1 MKPTSLEHTQRMQQ
15 KPTVCRR
22 SLWITLQ
29 RTSRFF
35 LKHWGVAVSLC
46 LSSLSLASPVEVG
59 RLFYTPAERA
69 QLENARVDN
78 VTQSTRAGKPDVS
91 TSAPPPLRYD
101 GVLIRSDGKTTR
113 WVDGKPQVGTP
124 GVAGLKPG
132 QIRANGKVYEPYQVL
147 RPADPVPPPVA
158 KDSAP

>member
-22 SLWITLQ
+22 SLWATLQ

-35 LKHWGVAVSLC
+35 LKHWVVAVSLC

-69 QLENARVDN
+69 QLENARVHN
-78 VTQSTRAGKPDVS
+78 VTQSTRGGKPDIS
-91 TSAPPPLRYD
+91 DSAPPP
-101 GVLIRSDGKTTR
+101 
-113 WVDGKPQVGTP
+113 P
-124 GVAGLKPG
+124 GWP
-132 QIRANGKVYEPYQVL
+132 
-147 RPADPVPPPVA
+147 
-158 KDSAP
+158 